1 MKWLHWLRSPS
12 GSLII
17 FRRMTFLDRLGL
29 GGQGDVWLARDRLLR
44 RLVTVKQVDRVDE
57 DSSAAKLNSLQAR
70 VNAAHPAIP
79 TVFAV
84 IPDGSKTWLIGEY
97 VKGVTLTELVEE
109 LSPES
114 IYLIAKD
121 LLSALSCLER
131 LGLVHGDLSPA
142 NVVVD
147 VNGQVRLLDFESCS
161 RVGEPLSAEATYGFS
176 APERHERKISLP
188 MVDTWSIGALIIWL
202 ITGEA
207 PSVIHDD
214 SDKAAG
220 VEVNERFPRAEMLS
234 DLLNLGVAAARAD
247 PELRPSANDL
257 QHKLRLAYR
266 WLEPVNRSNLAELV
280 KQRAPKAS
288 PSRTVFD
295 FPDVTERASSV
306 NILQWVTPAVL
317 MTLLALAFYQPA
329 HSYSL
334 DIRTGRISSATTLP
348 PAFDNRWI
356 ANAFKTALPTT
367 WTHTQAT
374 NSELISVDVHCDRGV
389 CELIAEHSV
398 GSKGC
403 LHHSAVLDTSDDRV
417 WRAALTELARALSIE

>member
-1 MKWLHWLRSPS
+1 
-12 GSLII
+12 
-17 FRRMTFLDRLGL
+17 MTFLDRLGL
-29 GGQGDVWLARDRLLR
+29 GGQGEVWLARDRLLH
-44 RLVTVKQVDRVDE
+44 RLVTVKQFDRVDDE
-57 DSSAAKLNSLQAR
+57 GSSSKLNSLKAR
-70 VNAAHPAIP
+70 VDAAHPAIP

-84 IPDGSKTWLIGEY
+84 IPDGRKTWLIGEY
-97 VKGVTLTELVEE
+97 VKGVALTELVEE

-176 APERHERKISLP
+176 SPERHQRNISLP

-214 SDKAAG
+214 SGKAAG
-220 VEVNERFPRAEMLS
+220 LEVNERFPRAEMLS
-234 DLLNLGVAAARAD
+234 DLLNLGVAAARVD
-247 PELRPSANDL
+247 PQLRPSASDL
-257 QHKLRLAYR
+257 RDKLRLAYR
-266 WLEPVNRSNLAELV
+266 WLEPVNRANLADLV
-280 KQRAPKAS
+280 KQRAPKAEV
-288 PSRTVFD
+288 SRTIFD
-295 FPDVTERASSV
+295 FPDVAERSSAV
-306 NILQWVTPAVL
+306 NLLRWVMPAVL
-317 MTLLALAFYQPA
+317 ATLLTLALYQPA

-334 DIRTGRISSATTLP
+334 DIRTDRMSSATALP
-348 PAFDNRWI
+348 PAFDKRWI
-356 ANAFKTALPTT
+356 ANAFEAALPST

-374 NSELISVDVHCDRGV
+374 NSDAILVDVHCDRGV
-389 CELIAEHSV
+389 CELIVEHPSD
-398 GSKGC
+398 SKDC
-403 LHHSAVLDTSDDRV
+403 LHHSTVLNTADDRV
-417 WRAALTELARALSIE
+417 WRAAVTELARAVAID